1 MVQKGRIDSHRITP
15 LYRAPIIITQI
26 ELPPLFS
33 VSAKIWALLNKGED
47 GMNLKYEFVS
57 GTGYE

>member
-15 LYRAPIIITQI
+15 LYRAPTIITQI
-26 ELPPLFS
+26 ELPPLFF
-33 VSAKIWALLNKGED
+33 VSAKMWALLNKRED
-47 GMNLKYEFVS
+47 EMNLRYDFVS